1 MMTDL
6 TSTHMH
12 KQAPRRGKIHNRF
25 AVRLLGRAGGVAFL
39 AAAVG
44 YGAMLGGHLDGG
56 RLDALSGKVAGSF
69 GYAAQEIRISGLE
82 WQAPPAVLEA
92 IGVTPGG
99 PLVGFE
105 PAQARRAL
113 ENLDWVESARVQRLF
128 PNQLEIRVVERQP
141 FAVWQR
147 DGRFHVIDE
156 AGTTLSGIGA
166 ADVPGLPLVTGEG
179 AGSAVAQLV
188 NHLEAHPGL
197 SSRVKAGARV
207 GARRWNLYFDG
218 PVKVLLPEHG
228 LEKALAV
235 LSDLHDRHRILD
247 KRIAAVD
254 LRVAG
259 RVVFSPPLPADP
271 ALAPVNVAGVS
282 PR

>member
-1 MMTDL
+1 
-6 TSTHMH
+6 
-12 KQAPRRGKIHNRF
+12 
-25 AVRLLGRAGGVAFL
+25 
-39 AAAVG
+39 
-44 YGAMLGGHLDGG
+44 
-56 RLDALSGKVAGSF
+56 
-69 GYAAQEIRISGLE
+69 
-82 WQAPPAVLEA
+82 
-92 IGVTPGG
+92 
-99 PLVGFE
+99 
-105 PAQARRAL
+105 
-113 ENLDWVESARVQRLF
+113 
-128 PNQLEIRVVERQP
+128 
-141 FAVWQR
+141 
-147 DGRFHVIDE
+147 VIDE
-156 AGTTLSGIGA
+156 AGTTLSGIST

-218 PVKVLLPEHG
+218 SVKVLLPEHG

-235 LSDLHDRHRILD
+235 LGDLHDRHRILD
-247 KRIAAVD
+247 KRVAAVD

-259 RVVFSPPLPADP
+259 RVAFSPPLPADP

>member
-1 MMTDL
+1 M
-6 TSTHMH
+6 S
-12 KQAPRRGKIHNRF
+12 
-25 AVRLLGRAGGVAFL
+25 
-39 AAAVG
+39 
-44 YGAMLGGHLDGG
+44 GGHLDGG
-56 RLDALSGKVAGSF
+56 RLDALSGKVAGTF

-113 ENLDWVESARVQRLF
+113 ESLDWVESARVQRLF

-147 DGRFHVIDE
+147 DGRFHVVDE
-156 AGTTLSGIGA
+156 AGTTLTGISA

-179 AGSAVAQLV
+179 AGVAVAQLV

-197 SSRVKAGARV
+197 SSRVKAAGRV

-218 PVKVLLPEHG
+218 SVKALLPEHG
-228 LEKALAV
+228 LGKALAV
-235 LSDLHDRHRILD
+235 LSELNDRHRILD

-259 RVVFSPPLPADP
+259 RVVFSPPPPAVP
-271 ALAPVNVAGVS
+271 ELAPVNVAGVS